1 MKYKV
6 RFIKDSERSDVSFVF
21 EETELEAEDE
31 AAARAAYEAAKS
43 SAPEGALRIDLV
55 RGEGYNWEKV
65 AEDTLYTGAHP
76 ALARDRGCR
85 CTRRSPTR

>member
-31 AAARAAYEAAKS
+31 AAARVAYEAAKS
-43 SAPEGALRIDLV
+43 TAPEGAALRIDLV

-65 AEDTLYTGAHP
+65 AEDTL
-76 ALARDRGCR
+76 
-85 CTRRSPTR
+85 

>member
-6 RFIKDSERSDVSFVF
+6 RFIKDSSGQTCRSSSRRPSSRPN
-21 EETELEAEDE
+21 E
-31 AAARAAYEAAKS
+31 AAARVAYEAAKS

-65 AEDTLYTGAHP
+65 AEDTL
-76 ALARDRGCR
+76 
-85 CTRRSPTR
+85 

>member
-31 AAARAAYEAAKS
+31 AAARAAYEA
-43 SAPEGALRIDLV
+43 
-55 RGEGYNWEKV
+55 
-65 AEDTLYTGAHP
+65 LYA
-76 ALARDRGCR
+76 
-85 CTRRSPTR
+85 SI

>member
-21 EETELEAEDE
+21 EETELEAADE

-55 RGEGYNWEKV
+55 GGEGYNWEKV
-65 AEDTLYTGAHP
+65 AEDTL
-76 ALARDRGCR
+76 
-85 CTRRSPTR
+85 

>member
-31 AAARAAYEAAKS
+31 AAARVAYEAAKS
-43 SAPEGALRIDLV
+43 SAPGGALAGHCAQLSGHHV
-55 RGEGYNWEKV
+55 Y
-65 AEDTLYTGAHP
+65 
-76 ALARDRGCR
+76 
-85 CTRRSPTR
+85 

>member
-21 EETELEAEDE
+21 EETELEAGDE
-31 AAARAAYEAAKS
+31 AAARAAYEAAKL
-43 SAPEGALRIDLV
+43 SAQKAPLRIDLV

-65 AEDTLYTGAHP
+65 TEDTL
-76 ALARDRGCR
+76 
-85 CTRRSPTR
+85 

>member
-1 MKYKV
+1 MKERIERGCGSSIMATQKEKGSLMKYKV

-31 AAARAAYEAAKS
+31 AAKS

-65 AEDTLYTGAHP
+65 TEDTL
-76 ALARDRGCR
+76 
-85 CTRRSPTR
+85 